1 MAGTISIF
9 VFFFVLLACLG
20 GYFLYQDQRAVRRDL
35 LISRAA
41 SKRSVKETRRIDL
54 RRRRERTRAER
65 LFSSLIDIPRLG
77 DLLAQSGLPLSLD
90 GFLFTAT
97 AAAALF
103 GLIAVILF
111 RSFFPFIVMIVAGF
125 STPVL
130 FLIHRKKKR
139 DAAVTAQFPD
149 MLDFM
154 VRALRA
160 GQSLDNALYGIS
172 ANFSDPIGGEIKI
185 VYEEISMGLSF
196 SEALNNLE
204 RRFPAIPEVNFLCTA
219 LAVQKETGGNLTEI
233 LEGLS
238 QTLRDRSKL
247 LRAVKATSAEGRLS
261 ILFLGLLPL
270 VFGGVMYLTNPDYIR
285 LLFVDP
291 IGRIL
296 LFFALT
302 FDVAGFI
309 VMRIMTRINI

>member
-20 GYFLYQDQRAVRRDL
+20 GYFLYQDQRAIRRDL

-77 DLLAQSGLPLSLD
+77 DLLSQSGLPLSMD
-90 GFLFTAT
+90 AFLFTAT
-97 AAAALF
+97 ATAALF
-103 GLIAVILF
+103 GLIAVVFF
-111 RSFFPFIVMIVAGF
+111 RSFFPFIAMIAAGF
-125 STPVL
+125 SVPLL

-139 DAAVTAQFPD
+139 DAAMTAQLPD

-172 ANFSDPIGGEIKI
+172 AHFSDPIGGEIKI

-196 SEALNNLE
+196 SEALNNFE
-204 RRFPAIPEVNFLCTA
+204 RRFPAIPEVTFLCTA

-238 QTLRDRSKL
+238 HTLRDRFKL
-247 LRAVKATSAEGRLS
+247 LRTVKATSAEGRLS
-261 ILFLGLLPL
+261 ILFLGMLPL
-270 VFGGVMYLTNPDYIR
+270 AFAGLMYLVNPEYIR

-291 IGRIL
+291 VGRIL
-296 LFFALT
+296 LFLAFAL
-302 FDVAGFI
+302 DVVGFV
-309 VMRIMTRINI
+309 VMRIMTRINV